1 MIHQLD
7 QSFRALL
14 DEGGPL
20 PADML
25 SLLRQIAAYD
35 PLLLA
40 NLDPRYVVAWREGQE
55 LPEGRAVLQALTA
68 YVGAQQRKEHDAAA
82 TAHV

>member
-1 MIHQLD
+1 MHELHQP
-7 QSFRALL
+7 FRALL
-14 DEGGPL
+14 DESGPL

-35 PLLLA
+35 PLLVA
-40 NLDPRYVVAWREGQE
+40 NLDSRYAVAWRAGCK
-55 LPEGRAVLQALTA
+55 LSEGRAVLQALRA
-68 YVGAQQRKEHDAAA
+68 YVGAQQRKERDATA